1 MTSRYPRY
9 FSKGWKLHTSFFQT
23 LEEIQRNAR
32 RDRKGHPPLQ
42 RAVAVALSIEYTLG
56 TMNAQPGFNAADM
69 EKYSSAMTL
78 SDMEIFIFPELLY
91 SLLLANLMSPR
102 IWAWRD
108 DPWFAK
114 IGNG

>member
-1 MTSRYPRY
+1 
-9 FSKGWKLHTSFFQT
+9 
-23 LEEIQRNAR
+23 
-32 RDRKGHPPLQ
+32 
-42 RAVAVALSIEYTLG
+42 
-56 TMNAQPGFNAADM
+56 M

-114 IGNG
+114 IGKMTPYRRVLRLKQFIIDHYEFNLSWRMSPALGCPHRDTPCSPDQRPA